1 MKILMFLMA
10 FISLS
15 FIVYAQNNASIYQT
29 ENFKIVLNNKG
40 LIEGIY
46 NKKDDTNYLAPNQIA
61 PLVSIRCNGA
71 VEIPLSMKS
80 KGPLLIFSFGINKVE
95 AKMKVITR
103 QSYLTFE
110 LIEITPANKV
120 ELILWGPYPT
130 IIKET
135 IGETVGVVRNNRFAI
150 GIQALNIKTL
160 GGYPNEENDIEPS
173 YNILEG
179 NNRKDVEDSLKASK
193 LFRGQTAK
201 SKDYGSELQAYC
213 RNRNKERI
221 ISNWGHDYYIAP
233 AFDDGGVVG
242 SKIALFGCQPEK
254 SLEIIGQIE
263 TQEGLPHPVIDGEWS
278 KTSPNA
284 TASYL
289 ITDFSDTDIDEALEL
304 TKKAG
309 LKYLYHGG
317 PFETWGHFK
326 LNEKSFPD
334 NWNSMKRCV
343 DMAEKQGIHLGV
355 HTLSNFIS
363 INDTYVSPKPDQRL
377 AQVGSSELTTNIDIL
392 SNEIPVRAPQ
402 FFNQMKN
409 NNLHAVLIGDEII
422 RYKEVSTSKPW
433 LLLACIRGAFGTTPY
448 AHKKGDTIIKLM
460 DHSYKTFLT
469 NSQLSVEVAGQIA
482 SLFNYTGLHQISFDG
497 FEGNWSTGMGQY
509 GCQLFLKTW
518 YDRLKP
524 ELKGKIINDASMPGH
539 FNWHINTRYNW
550 GEPWYAGFR
559 ESQTQYR
566 LKNQDYF
573 NRNFIPSMLGWF
585 NLAAETSI
593 EDIEWLLAR
602 AAGFD
607 AGFALCVDTKSTT
620 KNGQSDAIFE
630 AIKQWESARL
640 KGAFSIAQKL
650 KLKDVYNEFHLE
662 TVNPG
667 EWNLYPFQ
675 VKHFVH
681 EQKVHQPGE
690 PAFSIFDF
698 ENPYHS
704 QPLIFTLRLL
714 PGANSNSS
722 LVKKI
727 IMEVNNYSKIEIPV
741 DLEPFQTLKSFGSS
755 KLQVFD
761 KNWKLLKVIDL
772 TENIPFLSQ
781 GDNKIVFDAVFADQG
796 SSSFKIEIKTLGE
809 AETVKTDHK
818 VK

>member
-1 MKILMFLMA
+1 
-10 FISLS
+10 
-15 FIVYAQNNASIYQT
+15 
-29 ENFKIVLNNKG
+29 
-40 LIEGIY
+40 
-46 NKKDDTNYLAPNQIA
+46 
-61 PLVSIRCNGA
+61 
-71 VEIPLSMKS
+71 
-80 KGPLLIFSFGINKVE
+80 
-95 AKMKVITR
+95 
-103 QSYLTFE
+103 
-110 LIEITPANKV
+110 
-120 ELILWGPYPT
+120 
-130 IIKET
+130 
-135 IGETVGVVRNNRFAI
+135 
-150 GIQALNIKTL
+150 
-160 GGYPNEENDIEPS
+160 
-173 YNILEG
+173 
-179 NNRKDVEDSLKASK
+179 
-193 LFRGQTAK
+193 
-201 SKDYGSELQAYC
+201 
-213 RNRNKERI
+213 
-221 ISNWGHDYYIAP
+221 
-233 AFDDGGVVG
+233 
-242 SKIALFGCQPEK
+242 
-254 SLEIIGQIE
+254 
-263 TQEGLPHPVIDGEWS
+263 
-278 KTSPNA
+278 
-284 TASYL
+284 
-289 ITDFSDTDIDEALEL
+289 
-304 TKKAG
+304 
-309 LKYLYHGG
+309 
-317 PFETWGHFK
+317 
-326 LNEKSFPD
+326 
-334 NWNSMKRCV
+334 
-343 DMAEKQGIHLGV
+343 
-355 HTLSNFIS
+355 
-363 INDTYVSPKPDQRL
+363 
-377 AQVGSSELTTNIDIL
+377 
-392 SNEIPVRAPQ
+392 
-402 FFNQMKN
+402 
-409 NNLHAVLIGDEII
+409 
-422 RYKEVSTSKPW
+422 
-433 LLLACIRGAFGTTPY
+433 
-448 AHKKGDTIIKLM
+448 
-460 DHSYKTFLT
+460 
-469 NSQLSVEVAGQIA
+469 
-482 SLFNYTGLHQISFDG
+482 
-497 FEGNWSTGMGQY
+497 
-509 GCQLFLKTW
+509 
-518 YDRLKP
+518 
-524 ELKGKIINDASMPGH
+524 
-539 FNWHINTRYNW
+539 
-550 GEPWYAGFR
+550 
-559 ESQTQYR
+559 
-566 LKNQDYF
+566 
-573 NRNFIPSMLGWF
+573 MLGWF

-650 KLKDVYNEFHLE
+650 KLKDVDNEFHLE